1 MTDPRPSST
10 ADRWRAAAADAT
22 EVFDFRLYIS
32 GLTPRSTRA
41 VETVRRLCDVH
52 LAGRYSLEVVDV
64 YQHPE
69 QARRDQ
75 VVATPT
81 LVKLLPQPM
90 RRFIGDLSDANRL
103 LARLGLATSSS

>member
-1 MTDPRPSST
+1 MSDALPSSI
-10 ADRWRAAAADAT
+10 ADRLREAAAAD
-22 EVFDFRLYIS
+22 VYDFRLYIS

-41 VETVRRLCDVH
+41 VETVRQLCDRH
-52 LAGRYSLEVVDV
+52 LRGRYRLEVVDV

-81 LVKLLPQPM
+81 LIKLMPPPI
-90 RRFIGDLSDANRL
+90 RRFIGDLSDADHL
-103 LARLGLATSSS
+103 GTRLGVGLTRP